1 MTNKNI
7 IFAPLI
13 NSGGG
18 KKLLTDIIFSLKDK
32 DTLLF
37 LDSRFYKSNDIK
49 NIDEFNI
56 ISVKNNIIDLLIAE
70 FKLYISSTS
79 STKIL
84 CFHGAPPVFRNPGY
98 VIVFFQ
104 NKLHF
109 NKSNFLSLKLW
120 MTRYFFLQSF
130 DFCE

>member
-84 CFHGAPPVFRNPGY
+84 CFHE
-98 VIVFFQ
+98 
-104 NKLHF
+104 
-109 NKSNFLSLKLW
+109 
-120 MTRYFFLQSF
+120 QSRSHVS
-130 DFCE
+130 ES

>member
-37 LDSRFYKSNDIK
+37 LDSRFYKSNDRSELT
-49 NIDEFNI
+49 N
-56 ISVKNNIIDLLIAE
+56 
-70 FKLYISSTS
+70 
-79 STKIL
+79 
-84 CFHGAPPVFRNPGY
+84 
-98 VIVFFQ
+98 
-104 NKLHF
+104 
-109 NKSNFLSLKLW
+109 
-120 MTRYFFLQSF
+120 
-130 DFCE
+130 